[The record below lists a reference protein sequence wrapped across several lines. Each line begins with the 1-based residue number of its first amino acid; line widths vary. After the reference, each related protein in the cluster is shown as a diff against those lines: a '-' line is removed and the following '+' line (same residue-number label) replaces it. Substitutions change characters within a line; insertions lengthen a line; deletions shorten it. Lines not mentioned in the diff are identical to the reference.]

1 MKKNKFIFATTLMVS
16 FLISMLL
23 TNVNASTGLEGFA
36 VYRDGVGKADINLTW
51 HAAIMDEATSLTTN
65 RPIVHAMGYGKNVDY
80 GTWAE
85 FMGTGKFMGVYR
97 PKPDP
102 APHDRD
108 IFKGLGRELKGEDI
122 PYTLYDQIY
131 YNTSTAG
138 TWVAPSEI
146 TMMRCDGV
154 IEWIY
159 EWCGF
164 RVYGS
169 DALWDIAKNSWFIRD
184 HHSGIMVTPKSQ
196 PDYLVLFQHS
206 VPK

>member
-1 MKKNKFIFATTLMVS
+1 MKKNKFIFATILMVP
-16 FLISMLL
+16 FLIFMSL

-36 VYRDGVGKADINLTW
+36 VYRDGVGQIGLNLTY
-51 HAAIMDEATSLTTN
+51 HAAIMDEATSLTTP
-65 RPIVHAMGYGKNVDY
+65 RPIVHAMGPGYNVDY
-80 GTWAE
+80 GTWNE
-85 FMGTGKFMGVYR
+85 FMGTGQFIGVYR
-97 PKPDP
+97 PIPDP
-102 APHDRD
+102 APYDRD

-159 EWCGF
+159 EWCEF

-169 DALWDIAKNSWFIRD
+169 DANWDIAKNSTTIRAA
-184 HHSGIMVTPKSQ
+184 HSGVNVTPKSQ
-196 PDYLVLFQHS
+196 TNYLVLFQHS
-206 VPK
+206 VPR